1 MSDKNECQNR
11 REAITALVLGELE
24 TPAADEIKEHIDTC
38 RNCRCLYQTLTEEE
52 GTVRSAFKAIDD
64 RSKTM
69 EDDILAQLEKS
80 SDKSF
85 SGPTA
90 LRQIWE
96 GSRIL
101 KSVTKLAAAAV
112 IITAIV
118 ISTNFLDRAMTSVSA
133 AEVLAAATKA
143 VSNLRSVYIK
153 AQIRTIAHDNFELI
167 RLNNDFVPHEMWKEF
182 DGTFHGK
189 WRIEKPGRVVV
200 MDGKSS
206 LLLIRPKYA
215 ARGGITTG
223 FVGWLKPL
231 LDVDKVLDSEIK
243 LAQRQGSKLL
253 LTHEKGIDGRDKL
266 VVSVEALAQ
275 GDFTNDWLKNKSIP
289 ASDNLRVYTFDAET
303 KLLETLEVYVHAGQ
317 EDILV
322 LQITDVEYNVE
333 IDPTLFALELPED
346 VIWFERPTKLA
357 DNEKYEQMGP
367 KETAQAFFQA
377 CADEDWDE
385 FLKFWSAS
393 AVDQRMKDYL
403 GGLEIVSIGEPFKSG
418 RYAGWF
424 VPYEIKFKSGHIKKF
439 NLAVRNDNPAKRYVV
454 DGGI

>member
-1 MSDKNECQNR
+1 V
-11 REAITALVLGELE
+11 A
-24 TPAADEIKEHIDTC
+24 
-38 RNCRCLYQTLTEEE
+38 
-52 GTVRSAFKAIDD
+52 
-64 RSKTM
+64 
-69 EDDILAQLEKS
+69 
-80 SDKSF
+80 
-85 SGPTA
+85 
-90 LRQIWE
+90 
-96 GSRIL
+96 
-101 KSVTKLAAAAV
+101 
-112 IITAIV
+112 
-118 ISTNFLDRAMTSVSA
+118 
-133 AEVLAAATKA
+133 
-143 VSNLRSVYIK
+143 NLRSVYIK
-153 AQIRTIAHDNFELI
+153 AQIRTIARDNFELI
-167 RLNNDFVPHEMWKEF
+167 RLNIDFVSHEMWKEF
-182 DGTFHGK
+182 DGTAHGK

-215 ARGGITTG
+215 ARGGVTTG

-243 LAQRQGSKLL
+243 LAQKQGSKLL
-253 LTHEKGIDGRDKL
+253 LTHEKGLDERDKL

-303 KLLETLEVYVHAGQ
+303 KFLETLEVYVQTGQ
-317 EDILV
+317 EDVLV
-322 LQITDVEYNVE
+322 LQITDIEYNIE
-333 IDPTLFALELPED
+333 IDPALFALELPED
-346 VIWFERPTKLA
+346 VIWFERPTKLV

-367 KETAQAFFQA
+367 REMAQAFFQA

-403 GGLEIVSIGEPFKSG
+403 GGVEIISIGEPFKSG

-424 VPYEIKFKSGHIKKF
+424 VPYEIKLKSGRIKKF